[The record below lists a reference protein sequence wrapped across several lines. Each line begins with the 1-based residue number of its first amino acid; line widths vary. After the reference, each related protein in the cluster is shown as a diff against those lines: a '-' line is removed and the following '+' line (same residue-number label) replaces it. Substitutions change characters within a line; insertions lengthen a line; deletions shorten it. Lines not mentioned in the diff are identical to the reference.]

1 MRKSRLKNAVYQ
13 FLTDRGQPTSINMI
27 CDEFARRKGCMSATG
42 MGRLLKSD
50 GRFEKMGDG
59 WYLSAE
65 QAKFGMN
72 VRPIWVISLL
82 INLFAV
88 WENIRF
94 DITSKA
100 VLALNIVLIV
110 LCFGMLLKNQIK
122 DLILRFRDT
131 QSDEHEKRSGK
142 GFFQTKITNN
152 RQLELTGAP
161 RLENQ

>member
-59 WYLSAE
+59 WYLSSD
-65 QAKFGMN
+65 QVKFGLN

-88 WENIRF
+88 WENIKF
-94 DITSKA
+94 NFTSKPI
-100 VLALNIVLIV
+100 LALNIGLII
-110 LCFGMLLKNQIK
+110 LCVGMLFK
-122 DLILRFRDT
+122 DKIGTFLARSPKAREG
-131 QSDEHEKRSGK
+131 DE
-142 GFFQTKITNN
+142 
-152 RQLELTGAP
+152 
-161 RLENQ
+161 

>member
-13 FLTDRGQPTSINMI
+13 FLTDRGQPASIHMI

-50 GRFEKMGDG
+50 RRFEKMGDG
-59 WYLSAE
+59 WYLSSE
-65 QAKFGMN
+65 QAKFGVN

-100 VLALNIVLIV
+100 VLALNIALIA
-110 LCFGMLLKNQIK
+110 LCLGMLFKNQIA
-122 DLILRFRDT
+122 DLLFRFRDT
-131 QSDEHEKRSGK
+131 TSDENEKHTSE
-142 GFFQTKITNN
+142 GFFQTKITNK
-152 RQLELTGAP
+152 RQLDLTGTP